1 MLDVLLCV
9 AYAVLYGLF
18 GYLFVLCLQW
28 LLAKIP
34 GLAPL
39 PGEALQVIQA
49 IIAVCIFILLVLCL
63 FGGGLGRFDVLHLHG
78 THAP

>member
-1 MLDVLLCV
+1 MLDILLCV

-18 GYLFVLCLQW
+18 GYLFILALQW

-39 PGEALQVIQA
+39 PAEAMQVIQA
-49 IIAVCIFILLVLCL
+49 IIAVLIFIMLILCL
-63 FGGGLGRFDVLHLHG
+63 FGGGPHRWDLFHLHR
-78 THAP
+78 TP

>member
-1 MLDVLLCV
+1 MLEILLCV

-18 GYLFVLCLQW
+18 GYLFILALQW

-39 PGEALQVIQA
+39 PGEAMQVIQA
-49 IIAVCIFILLVLCL
+49 IIAVLIFIMLILCI
-63 FGGGLGRFDVLHLHG
+63 FGGGLGRFDLFHLHQ
-78 THAP
+78 HPPL